1 MHRLLAA
8 AIGIAPLPDDLRDQE
23 LLHDCSG
30 VHVGGAAIWGLGQGW
45 VGGVGVLGYYRRTMS
60 LVRPSAPRS
69 TPPPSLH
76 TLTHSAL
83 SKLSPP
89 LLCPCD
95 CVCVC
100 VDNLNT
106 RHRNAQQAGRSS
118 IELYTLIYFYGK
130 EVVADARV
138 LQVGCLS

>member
-1 MHRLLAA
+1 MGLRSGVGGWGGGSGVLPSDHVPC
-8 AIGIAPLPDDLRDQE
+8 APLCTPL
-23 LLHDCSG
+23 
-30 VHVGGAAIWGLGQGW
+30 
-45 VGGVGVLGYYRRTMS
+45 Y
-60 LVRPSAPRS
+60 
-69 TPPPSLH
+69 PPPSLH

>member
-1 MHRLLAA
+1 MGWGFWGTTVGPCPLC
-8 AIGIAPLPDDLRDQE
+8 APLHPAL
-23 LLHDCSG
+23 
-30 VHVGGAAIWGLGQGW
+30 
-45 VGGVGVLGYYRRTMS
+45 
-60 LVRPSAPRS
+60 
-69 TPPPSLH
+69 PPPSLH